1 VGGIIFSSPVR
12 GPVAQLGARLTGS
25 QKVRGSNPLG
35 STRLT
40 LLCDLGGIVS
50 VCRHTLTHRKRRG
63 RSVRCPGD
71 FEEQPPFD
79 DIEQYVNEL
88 LEGGAKE
95 IRFAEPDTS
104 SDDYGLVISDRRL
117 SESQLADG
125 WEQYEDSFEPPP

>member
-1 VGGIIFSSPVR
+1 
-12 GPVAQLGARLTGS
+12 VAQLGARLTGS

-50 VCRHTLTHRKRRG
+50 VCPAHTDPSKEAPAFRAL
-63 RSVRCPGD
+63 SWD

-117 SESQLADG
+117 SESQLADV